1 MITFTQG
8 GDVGSRVAIM
18 PSMRTP
24 LAVAVAAAT
33 IVLGIW
39 DSLRTSRGFEGGTV
53 VTGRIVEVVVVAGSV
68 GSGTIVVVGVTEV
81 VVLTGA
87 GFMAVVLA
95 VALLEGPCVNRA
107 VTQRLASATMATMAT
122 IIQPV
127 SSGFPS
133 CG

>member
-1 MITFTQG
+1 MAG
-8 GDVGSRVAIM
+8 GIAVVGGA
-18 PSMRTP
+18 T
-24 LAVAVAAAT
+24 AVVVGTTAVVGAT
-33 IVLGIW
+33 
-39 DSLRTSRGFEGGTV
+39 
-53 VTGRIVEVVVVAGSV
+53 VVVVPAA
-68 GSGTIVVVGVTEV
+68 
-81 VVLTGA
+81 A
-87 GFMAVVLA
+87 GFVLVVLA